1 MRHLVLS
8 ALVAAARSGS
18 LGQQGFVRHERV
30 LRLRGGQEG
39 GGDSQKVL
47 AQCIER
53 LNQFPTFCV
62 VNADGNVV
70 GVPND
75 AGGYDV
81 TWYVELEQAK
91 EMLELMIASS
101 EDGAASSLELGCT
114 PLGNAYLICAGLTEH
129 KSEDGGPQYN
139 IKGTR
144 AVLEGQE
151 TGTGDPVSILRSQLK
166 QRGLEDESSA
176 RWMLPI
182 FMHDDF
188 QTDSM
193 MPIFFS
199 PSELTRGWIAS
210 GRPVDEAPEQPLMM
224 DIRMLMLAMQ
234 QDSALRAKAQLVP
247 TQEAYEAAKQI
258 QAAVQ
263 EGE

>member
-1 MRHLVLS
+1 MSR
-8 ALVAAARSGS
+8 A
-18 LGQQGFVRHERV
+18 ERV
-30 LRLRGGQEG
+30 VRAGEAPAEVHAGAGPVEAERHRGIEG
-39 GGDSQKVL
+39 ATRDHSRAVATNTNYNSDCTTVDLLL
-47 AQCIER
+47 ATQ
-53 LNQFPTFCV
+53 
-62 VNADGNVV
+62 
-70 GVPND
+70 
-75 AGGYDV
+75 
-81 TWYVELEQAK
+81 
-91 EMLELMIASS
+91 S
-101 EDGAASSLELGCT
+101 AASGRV
-114 PLGNAYLICAGLTEH
+114 GRRAVQEH